1 MWQVS
6 VFKSRAASA
15 TPTVHLGASL
25 ASLSPKTSQSQI
37 LILVA
42 IFRHLGNYNG
52 PAAEGALAG
61 KEGAA
66 AGRGPAS
73 DAQ

>member
-1 MWQVS
+1 M
-6 VFKSRAASA
+6 FKSQAASA
-15 TPTVHLGASL
+15 NPTVDLGASL
-25 ASLSPKTSQSQI
+25 ASLSPKSSQSEI

-52 PAAEGALAG
+52 PAAEGELVG
-61 KEGAA
+61 KEVAA
-66 AGRGPAS
+66 TGRGPAS